1 MNHPRIGS
9 SRFFFCV
16 LLLLSAP
23 GKDLNHG
30 YLNYVEPDTTSS
42 TSEIA
47 EMLDETPGLE
57 RVNETPQSVIFNVDN
72 QPVYR

>member
-1 MNHPRIGS
+1 MLAIVL
-9 SRFFFCV
+9 FV
-16 LLLLSAP
+16 LLLLSIP

-57 RVNETPQSVIFNVDN
+57 RVHKAPRFFTWYTAVVLESS
-72 QPVYR
+72 